1 MYSHRTVVIS
11 AIVPVFN
18 EEGNTTALHCRL
30 APALSG
36 ISPHYEIIFVDD
48 GSTDGT
54 FASIKKLHAEDPRVH
69 GISFSRNF
77 GHQTALLAG
86 LRHASG
92 RATVTLDG
100 DLQHPPELI
109 PALYAKHLE
118 GFDIVNTRRIDEAA
132 AGLFKK
138 YSSRLFYRLINYL
151 ADVRIEPAA
160 ADFRLM
166 SRAATDAFLS
176 IPERDRFTRGL
187 VSWMG
192 FRQAV
197 IPYQAEARHS
207 GKTKYSLRKML
218 RFGLN
223 GITSFS
229 SRPLRLSFYCGI
241 FISLAGL
248 AYSVYAVVQFFSGQ
262 TIPGWTSILVSLLI
276 IGGVILINL
285 GIIGEY
291 IARIFN
297 EVKARPLYF
306 IKEQTDLPVIEQTNT
321 PYEQSEEKDRQPEN
335 ER

>member
-1 MYSHRTVVIS
+1 MHPNRSAIIS
-11 AIVPVFN
+11 AVVPVFN
-18 EEGNTTALHCRL
+18 EADNITALYRRL
-30 APALSG
+30 APVLAG
-36 ISPHYEIIFVDD
+36 ISPDYEIIFVDD

-54 FASIKKLHAEDPRVH
+54 FDSIKKLHAEDHRVH

-77 GHQTALLAG
+77 GHQTALFAG
-86 LRHASG
+86 LR
-92 RATVTLDG
+92 RATGGVTVTLDG
-100 DLQHPPELI
+100 DLQHPPEWI
-109 PALYAKHLE
+109 PALYEKHLE
-118 GFDIVNTRRIDEAA
+118 GFDIVNTRRIDEAG

-138 YSSRLFYRLINYL
+138 HSSRLFYRLINYL
-151 ADVRIEPAA
+151 SDVRIEPAA

-197 IPYQAEARHS
+197 IPYQAAARHS
-207 GKTKYSLRKML
+207 GKSKYSLRKML

-229 SRPLRLSFYCGI
+229 SRPLRLSFYSGI

-248 AYSVYAVVQFFSGQ
+248 AYAVYAIVQFFSGQ
-262 TIPGWTSILVSLLI
+262 TIPGWTSILVSLLV

-306 IKEQTDLPVIEQTNT
+306 IKVQTDTPNIEQTDT
-321 PYEQSEEKDRQPEN
+321 PYEQAEEKDRHPQN

>member
-1 MYSHRTVVIS
+1 MQPNRTAVIS
-11 AIVPVFN
+11 AVVPVFN
-18 EEGNTTALHCRL
+18 EEGNTTALYRRL

-36 ISPHYEIIFVDD
+36 ISLHYEIIFVDD

-54 FASIKKLHAEDPRVH
+54 FASVKKLNAADRRVQ

-92 RATVTLDG
+92 RVTITLDG

-138 YSSRLFYRLINYL
+138 LSSRLFYRLINYL

-197 IPYQAEARHS
+197 VPYQAEARHS

-229 SRPLRLSFYCGI
+229 SRPLRLSFYSGI

-248 AYSVYAVVQFFSGQ
+248 AYSIYAVVQFFSGQ

-306 IKEQTDLPVIEQTNT
+306 IKEQTDLPAIEQTDT
-321 PYEQSEEKDRQPEN
+321 PYEQAEEKDRRPEN